1 LQGHHGASTNVRAL
15 KISAILILAYFVAEI
30 TIAII
35 NGSLALFADAA
46 HELSTA
52 VAIAIS
58 LVAIRLAASDPTPK
72 RTYGLLRVETMAAL
86 LNGMILLGMAVFII
100 VRGIDRIRNPVEVA
114 ALPMYIMA
122 FGGIGL
128 EIASLILMYRGQK
141 ESLNIRGS
149 FWHVM
154 NAFLGSLAVI
164 IAAAFISFGQI
175 YSADAWAGIVFAIV
189 LIWAAFGIIRDA
201 FNILVDATP
210 KDVDLEAIDH
220 DLSGIRGVTSIHH
233 IHVRTISGD
242 IRTFSAHIVA
252 EDMGESERILSEAK
266 RVLDTK
272 YRFSLSTVQI
282 ENEQLV
288 ESDPGE
294 LEFKD
299 RREQIASPHELQSA
313 SHDGSILKK
322 HRRHSGD

>member
-1 LQGHHGASTNVRAL
+1 MQGHGAPTNVRAL
-15 KISAILILAYFVAEI
+15 KISAVLILAYFVAEI

-52 VAIAIS
+52 VAITIS
-58 LVAIRLAASDPTPK
+58 LVAIRIAASEPTPK
-72 RTYGLLRVETMAAL
+72 RTYGFLRVETMAAL
-86 LNGMILLGMAVFII
+86 LNGIILLGMAVFII
-100 VRGIDRIRNPVEVA
+100 VRGVDRIIDPVEVN

-128 EIASLILMYRGQK
+128 EIASLVLMYRGQK

-164 IAAAFISFGQI
+164 IAAAFISFGKI
-175 YSADAWAGIVFAIV
+175 YSADAWAGIVFAVV

-210 KDVDLEAIDH
+210 KDIDLVAVDN
-220 DLSGIRGVTSIHH
+220 DLSGIRGVLGVHH
-233 IHVRTISGD
+233 IHVRTISGN
-242 IRTFSAHIVA
+242 IRTFSAHIVV
-252 EDMGESERILSEAK
+252 EDMKESERILTEAK
-266 RVLDTK
+266 KILDTEYK
-272 YRFSLSTVQI
+272 FSLSTVQI
-282 ENEQLV
+282 ENQELR

-294 LEFKD
+294 LEFKA
-299 RREQIASPHELQSA
+299 RREQMTSPHPVEYA
-313 SHDGSILKK
+313 
-322 HRRHSGD
+322 SGDGNAHSKRRKH

>member
-1 LQGHHGASTNVRAL
+1 MQGHHGASTSIRAL
-15 KISAILILAYFVAEI
+15 KISAVLILVYFVAEI

-52 VAIAIS
+52 VAITIS
-58 LVAIRLAASDPTPK
+58 LVAIRIAAREPTSR
-72 RTYGLLRVETMAAL
+72 RTYGFLRIETMAAL
-86 LNGMILLGMAVFII
+86 LNGIILLGMAVFII
-100 VRGIDRIRNPVEVA
+100 VRGIDRIRHPVEVN

-122 FGGIGL
+122 LGGIGL
-128 EIASLILMYRGQK
+128 EIASLVLMYRGQK

-164 IAAAFISFGQI
+164 IAAAFISFGKI
-175 YSADAWAGIVFAIV
+175 YSADAWAGIVFAVV

-210 KDVDLEAIDH
+210 KDIDLKAVDD
-220 DLSGIRGVTSIHH
+220 DLSGIRGVSSTHH
-233 IHVRTISGD
+233 IHVRTISGN
-242 IRTFSAHIVA
+242 IRTFSAHVVV
-252 EDMGESERILSEAK
+252 EDMGESERILLEAK
-266 RVLDTK
+266 KILDTK
-272 YRFSLSTVQI
+272 YKFSLSTVQI
-282 ENEQLV
+282 ENEELS
-288 ESDPGE
+288 ESDPME

-299 RREQIASPHELQSA
+299 RREQITSPHGLENA
-313 SHDGSILKK
+313 SHDGKAPKK
-322 HRRHSGD
+322 RPKHSEA